1 MDLESKQKLKKLSNV
16 LIKITTIVFV
26 LNFLATKLYWYSD
39 FWWFDMLMHFLG
51 GVFIGILIL
60 YIIFRTQRNTHM
72 SLYAIM
78 KLTIVSVF
86 VIGFLWEIYEYVVQ
100 GFTGVILA
108 NPLDSISDLFFDVA
122 GGLYVFYN
130 TNILEKNNY

>member
-1 MDLESKQKLKKLSNV
+1 
-16 LIKITTIVFV
+16 
-26 LNFLATKLYWYSD
+26 
-39 FWWFDMLMHFLG
+39 MHFLG